1 MTHPVQKP
9 TFCEF
14 FAGGGMARLG
24 LGEDWRCVFANEW
37 SEQKAA
43 AYRAMFGACPELHV
57 GDVAKVGPELI
68 PERPTLVWGSFPC
81 QDLSLAGNGAGLSGE
96 RSGTFKPFWRL
107 VKRLAAKGRPP
118 SLVVLENVVGT
129 LTSHDGSDFAYI
141 CEELTRSGYKF
152 GALLMDAVHFLPQS
166 RPRLFI
172 VGALPGALAASGVA
186 GAGPAAPWH
195 TKGLIEA
202 YGKISAKAKR
212 NWVWWRLPVPG
223 ARRTDLEDLIEAH
236 PTGVEW
242 HTGEQ
247 TARLLGMM
255 SDVNRA
261 KVGEVQAS
269 GERRV
274 GTLYRR
280 TRPDVES
287 GAKVQRAEVRFD
299 GVAGCLRT
307 PAGGSSRQT
316 IIEVNGDSI
325 RTRLLSPR
333 EAARLMGAP
342 DSYPIPENYN
352 EAYHLF
358 GDGLAVPVVGWLSKH
373 LLLRLAGHAAIT
385 VAA

>member
-1 MTHPVQKP
+1 
-9 TFCEF
+9 
-14 FAGGGMARLG
+14 MARLG

-37 SEQKAA
+37 SEQKAT
-43 AYRAMFGACPELHV
+43 AYRAMFGPSPELHV
-57 GDVAKVGPELI
+57 EDVARVKPVLI

-107 VKRLAAKGRPP
+107 VKQLAARGRQP
-118 SLVVLENVVGT
+118 SLVALENVVGT
-129 LTSHDGSDFAYI
+129 LTSHNGSDFAYI
-141 CEELTRSGYKF
+141 CEELTRSGYRF
-152 GALLMDAVHFLPQS
+152 GALVIDAIHFLPQS

-172 VGALPGALAASGVA
+172 IGALPGALAASGLA
-186 GAGPAAPWH
+186 EAGPAAPWH
-195 TKGLIEA
+195 TRSLIEA
-202 YGKISAKAKR
+202 YGKISAKAQR
-212 NWVWWRLPVPG
+212 NWVWWRLPIPG
-223 ARRTDLEDLIEAH
+223 ARRSDLEDLIEYS

-242 HTGEQ
+242 HTPEQ
-247 TARLLGMM
+247 TVRLLGMM
-255 SDVNRA
+255 SDVNRE
-261 KVGEVQAS
+261 KVAEVQAS

-280 TRPDVES
+280 TRPDSES
-287 GAKVQRAEVRFD
+287 GTKVQRAEVRFD

-333 EAARLMGAP
+333 EAARLMGVP
-342 DSYPIPENYN
+342 DSSPIPANYN

-358 GDGLAVPVVGWLSKH
+358 GDGLAVPVVGWLSRH
-373 LLLRLAGHAAIT
+373 LLFRLSGHTAIT
-385 VAA
+385 EAA